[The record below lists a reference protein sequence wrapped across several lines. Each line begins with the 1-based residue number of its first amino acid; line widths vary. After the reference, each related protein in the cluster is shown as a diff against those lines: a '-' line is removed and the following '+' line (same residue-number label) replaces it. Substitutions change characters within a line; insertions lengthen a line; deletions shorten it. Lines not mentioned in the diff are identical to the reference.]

1 MGCNHDDIIVRKET
15 SIAEKIIKSF
25 SDENI
30 VLNKKFNGRKPDIW
44 FKDLHFT
51 VEIVEGNHKNY
62 DTDDEKREDMFKRHN
77 FKTIKCNPNNP
88 GFDIN
93 KCLGKINSYVTKLRE
108 KSSE

>member
-1 MGCNHDDIIVRKET
+1 MSVVNYQKQLNLEK
-15 SIAEKIIKSF
+15 IAEKIIKSF

-62 DTDDEKREDMFKRHN
+62 DTDDEKKRRH
-77 FKTIKCNPNNP
+77 
-88 GFDIN
+88 
-93 KCLGKINSYVTKLRE
+93 V
-108 KSSE
+108 